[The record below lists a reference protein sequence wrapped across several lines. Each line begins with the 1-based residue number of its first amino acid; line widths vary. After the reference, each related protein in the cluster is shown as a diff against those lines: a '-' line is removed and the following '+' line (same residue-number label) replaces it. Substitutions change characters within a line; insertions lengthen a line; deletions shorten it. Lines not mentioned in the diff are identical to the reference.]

1 MTGTSPVSLV
11 DRIRRHLVGLK
22 MPRALEVLDH
32 TLRRLE
38 CGEIGAPE
46 ALLGEELTLREGRR
60 VRAAL
65 KMSRLLNIKTLT
77 GFDFSFQPSLNRI
90 LTLAQL
96 EFIDR
101 HEVVHFIGQPGC
113 GKTHLALALGV
124 EAVKS
129 GLLRHPGRHRQFAR
143 QSGAGGYLARTPAL
157 PVPAATADR

>member
-1 MTGTSPVSLV
+1 MMTGTSPVSLV

-46 ALLGEELTLREGRR
+46 ALEALLGEELTLREGRR

-77 GFDFSFQPSLNRI
+77 GFDFSFQPSLDRNRI

-96 EFIDR
+96 DFIGR
-101 HEVVHFIGQPGC
+101 HEAVHFLGQPGR
-113 GKTHLALALGV
+113 A
-124 EAVKS
+124 S
-129 GLLRHPGRHRQFAR
+129 
-143 QSGAGGYLARTPAL
+143 
-157 PVPAATADR
+157 